1 MSTATLTHAAGH
13 SVSLQQILNA
23 LSTNATTVD
32 AITELIYPYLLPDL
46 VAMARESVLAHLQ
59 KLEVEGR
66 VAHDGDRW
74 RLL

>member
-1 MSTATLTHAAGH
+1 
-13 SVSLQQILNA
+13 
-23 LSTNATTVD
+23 
-32 AITELIYPYLLPDL
+32 LIYPYLLPDL

-66 VAHDGDRW
+66 VAHDGEHW